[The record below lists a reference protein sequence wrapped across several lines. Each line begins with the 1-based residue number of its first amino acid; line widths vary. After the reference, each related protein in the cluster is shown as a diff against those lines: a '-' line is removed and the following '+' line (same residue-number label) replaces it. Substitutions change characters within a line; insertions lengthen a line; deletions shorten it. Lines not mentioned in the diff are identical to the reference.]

1 MKSIKLL
8 LLKDRNIWPLKCKIG
23 DTVEVED
30 TIAKRWISAGIAIE
44 VNNQKKE
51 GK

>member
-1 MKSIKLL
+1 MKLL
-8 LLKDRNIWPLKCKIG
+8 LKKDRNIWPLKCKAG

-30 TIAKRWISAGIAIE
+30 SIATRWIKAGIAIE